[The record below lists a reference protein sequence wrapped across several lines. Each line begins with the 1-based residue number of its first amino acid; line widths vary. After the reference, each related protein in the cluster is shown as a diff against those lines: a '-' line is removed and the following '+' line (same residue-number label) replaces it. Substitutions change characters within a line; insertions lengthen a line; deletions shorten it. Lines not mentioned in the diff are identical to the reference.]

1 MRISESLLIAACLGA
16 AAVPALAEKALFA
29 GGCFWCMEQAF
40 EAVEGVSGVV
50 SGFTG
55 GALKNPTYDG
65 SHEGHLEAVE
75 VEYDPQ
81 RVSYED
87 LLAVYWVNI
96 DPFDD
101 GGQFCDKGPSYRS
114 AIFVADAH
122 QRRLAEAS
130 RQAVVDRFPGRNVVT
145 PVRDAGPFY
154 PVKEYHQDYYRKN
167 PVRYLF
173 YKTSCGRPSRL
184 EEIWGE
190 DAAH

>member
-1 MRISESLLIAACLGA
+1 MRKNCVKMLAACL
-16 AAVPALAEKALFA
+16 AAVVLPALAERALFA

-40 EAVEGVSGVV
+40 EEVEGVVSVV

-55 GALKNPTYDG
+55 GALENPTYDG
-65 SHEGHLEAVE
+65 NHEGHLEAVA
-75 VEYDPQ
+75 VEFDPQ
-81 RVSYED
+81 RVSYEA
-87 LLAVYWVNI
+87 LLRVYWRNI

-101 GGQFCDKGPSYRS
+101 RGQFCDKGPSYRS
-114 AIFVADAH
+114 AIFVATAQ

-130 RQAVVDRFPGRNVVT
+130 RQVVVERFPDLEVVT

-167 PVRYLF
+167 PLRYLF
-173 YKTSCGRPSRL
+173 YKTTCGRPARL

-190 DAAH
+190 SAVH